1 MSSSMKKSRGSAIGN
16 TRRSNLTVCL
26 RDGDDAELKNLP
38 ESEIKK
44 MVGAFKIDNIQTIE
58 EIIEF
63 DRHCCTIR

>member
-44 MVGAFKIDNIQTIE
+44 NGRCIQN
-58 EIIEF
+58 
-63 DRHCCTIR
+63 